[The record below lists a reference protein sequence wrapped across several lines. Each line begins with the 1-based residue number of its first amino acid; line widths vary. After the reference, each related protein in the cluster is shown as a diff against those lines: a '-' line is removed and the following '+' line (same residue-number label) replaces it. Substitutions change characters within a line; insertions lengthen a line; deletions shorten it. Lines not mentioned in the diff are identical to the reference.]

1 MTDRQR
7 EVPGPGAIATD
18 PVPASSGGAGETGNG
33 QTGPG
38 SAGAPRA
45 GAHAAAAASRGGD
58 GGAGRRTFYITTP
71 IYYPNDR
78 LHIGH
83 TYTTVAADALA
94 RYHRLRGDETWL
106 LTGTDEHGQK
116 IERAARKAGK
126 EPLEYIDPI
135 VAATREL
142 WRRLHISYDDFIRT
156 TEPRHTQR
164 VQAIFQRLYDQ
175 GDIYKGVYEGLYC
188 TSCEAYYTESELLDG
203 RRCPV
208 HETPVERLQE
218 ESYFFR
224 LSKYAQPLLEHIER
238 HPDFIQPP
246 ARRNEVVAFI
256 RQGLQDLSVSRTS
269 FRWGIPVPFDPDHVI
284 YVWIDA
290 LANYITALGW
300 PDGELY
306 RRFWPADV
314 HLIGKDIL
322 RFHAIIWPALLMALG
337 EPLPRRVYG
346 HGWLLID
353 GGKIGKSRAG
363 GQVIDPVQLI
373 EKYGVDPVRYF
384 LLREVPFGEDGAYS
398 EEALVR
404 RINTD
409 LANDL
414 GNLAWRTTG
423 MIERFLDGRIPERP
437 GNASDGVLAAAARET
452 AARVEAALEGFDLP
466 AALQA
471 IWELIGRANKYID
484 EQAPWALRR
493 AGDTERLAAVLYDVA
508 ETARVV
514 GVLLSP
520 FLVETPSRLWTQL
533 GLGADYRPRSWQD
546 GLEWGQLPP
555 GARVVR
561 DRPLFPRIEED
572 EPATGGAGTAAATPA
587 AEQAAAPTGA
597 AGRGTAADSPAG
609 QRTAAGSPRGGTMP
623 DPVPPAGPEA
633 GQATAGGGQASGAGG
648 TADMI
653 TIEEF
658 ARIQLRTARV
668 IAAERHPRA
677 DRLLR
682 LEVDLGDERRQI
694 VAGIA
699 GHYRPEELVGKTVVI
714 VANLRPA
721 VIRGVESQ
729 GMVLAAEDD
738 GRVALLTTDRPVTE
752 GSRVR

>member
-1 MTDRQR
+1 M
-7 EVPGPGAIATD
+7 
-18 PVPASSGGAGETGNG
+18 
-33 QTGPG
+33 PG
-38 SAGAPRA
+38 SS
-45 GAHAAAAASRGGD
+45 AARG
-58 GGAGRRTFYITTP
+58 RFYITTP

-94 RYHRLRGDETWL
+94 RYHRLRGDDTWF

-135 VAATREL
+135 VEATKEL

-156 TEPRHTQR
+156 TEPRHERR
-164 VQAIFQRLYDQ
+164 VQQIFQRLYEQ

-188 TSCEAYYTESELLDG
+188 TACEAYYTEAELLDG
-203 RRCPV
+203 GRCPV
-208 HETPVERLQE
+208 HEAPVERLQE

-238 HPDFIQPP
+238 HPEFVQPP
-246 ARRNEVVAFI
+246 SRRNEVVAFI

-337 EPLPRRVYG
+337 EPLPRCVYG

-373 EKYGVDPVRYF
+373 DKYGVDPVRYF
-384 LLREVPFGEDGAYS
+384 LLREVPFGDDGSYS

-404 RINTD
+404 RFNAD

-423 MIERFLDGRIPERP
+423 MIQRFLDGRIPEPP
-437 GNASDGVLAAAARET
+437 GAASDGVLAAAARAT
-452 AARVEAALEGFDLP
+452 AERVERAMAGFDLP

-471 IWELIGRANKYID
+471 IWDLIGRANKYID

-493 AGDTERLAAVLYDVA
+493 AGDRERLEAVLYDVA

-520 FLVETPSRLWTQL
+520 FLVETPQRLWSQL
-533 GLGADYRPRSWQD
+533 GLGPEYRPASWQQ
-546 GLEWGQLPP
+546 GLAWGQLPG

-561 DRPLFPRIEED
+561 DQPLFPRIPGD
-572 EPATGGAGTAAATPA
+572 EPAREGGVVPTAGDGTGGPVAGRGAAGTAAAGRPGAGGAGIRPSAEPTPA
-587 AEQAAAPTGA
+587 A
-597 AGRGTAADSPAG
+597 DPASG
-609 QRTAAGSPRGGTMP
+609 PASSRPGPDGPA
-623 DPVPPAGPEA
+623 DPV
-633 GQATAGGGQASGAGG
+633 
-648 TADMI
+648 
-653 TIEEF
+653 TIDDF
-658 ARIQLRTARV
+658 ARLELRTARV
-668 IAAERHPRA
+668 VKAEKHPRA

-682 LEVDLGDERRQI
+682 LEVDLGHERRQI

-699 GHYRPEELVGKTVVI
+699 AHYRPEELVGKTVIV
-714 VANLRPA
+714 VANLRPR

-729 GMVLAAEDD
+729 GMVLAAED
-738 GRVALLTTDRPVTE
+738 GQGLALLTTDRPIAE
-752 GSRVR
+752 GSRIR

>member
-1 MTDRQR
+1 MPERDEGRQR
-7 EVPGPGAIATD
+7 
-18 PVPASSGGAGETGNG
+18 
-33 QTGPG
+33 
-38 SAGAPRA
+38 
-45 GAHAAAAASRGGD
+45 
-58 GGAGRRTFYITTP
+58 RRKFYITTP

-126 EPLEYIDPI
+126 EPLEYIEPI

-142 WRRLHISYDDFIRT
+142 WQRLHISYDDFIRT
-156 TEPRHTQR
+156 TEERHKER
-164 VQAIFQRLYDQ
+164 VQVIFQRLYDQ

-203 RRCPV
+203 QRCPV
-208 HETPVERLQE
+208 HETPVERLRE

-224 LSKYAQPLLEHIER
+224 LSKYAQPLLDHIER
-238 HPDFIQPP
+238 HPEFIQPP
-246 ARRNEVVAFI
+246 SRRNEVVAFI

-337 EPLPRRVYG
+337 VPLPRCVYG

-363 GQVIDPVQLI
+363 GQVIDPVTLI

-384 LLREVPFGEDGAYS
+384 LLREVPFGDDGTYT

-404 RINTD
+404 RLNTD

-414 GNLAWRTTG
+414 GNLVWRTTG
-423 MIERFLDGRIPERP
+423 MIERFLGRTIPAPRPEADDGLLR
-437 GNASDGVLAAAARET
+437 AAAEEAAR
-452 AARVEAALEGFDLP
+452 RVEAAMERFDLP
-466 AALQA
+466 ESLAA
-471 IWELIGRANKYID
+471 IWDLIHRANKYID
-484 EQAPWALRR
+484 EQAPWALNREGRR
-493 AGDTERLAAVLYDVA
+493 DRLEAVLYAVA
-508 ETARVV
+508 ETARIV

-520 FLVETPSRLWTQL
+520 FLVETPARLWAQI
-533 GLGADYRPRSWQD
+533 GLGEDYRVPGWEE
-546 GLEWGQLPP
+546 GLKWGQLPA
-555 GARVVR
+555 GARVRR
-561 DRPLFPRIEED
+561 DRPLFPRIEWEEESAGED
-572 EPATGGAGTAAATPA
+572 GGGKEGGGKEGAAARSAAPGPAGRAADAKPA
-587 AEQAAAPTGA
+587 AGDE
-597 AGRGTAADSPAG
+597 
-609 QRTAAGSPRGGTMP
+609 
-623 DPVPPAGPEA
+623 
-633 GQATAGGGQASGAGG
+633 
-648 TADMI
+648 I
-653 TIEEF
+653 TIDEF
-658 ARIQLRTARV
+658 GRIELRTARV
-668 IAAERHPRA
+668 VAAERHPNA

-682 LEVDLGDERRQI
+682 LEVSLGSERRQI

-699 GHYRPEELVGKTVVI
+699 GHYKPEELVGKTVVI

-729 GMVLAAEDD
+729 GMVLAAEED
-738 GRVALLTTDRPVTE
+738 GRLALLTTDRPIGE

>member
-1 MTDRQR
+1 MMA
-7 EVPGPGAIATD
+7 GSSATQF
-18 PVPASSGGAGETGNG
+18 PAQEPAGS
-33 QTGPG
+33 Q
-38 SAGAPRA
+38 
-45 GAHAAAAASRGGD
+45 
-58 GGAGRRTFYITTP
+58 AGRGRGRFYITTP

-116 IERAARKAGK
+116 IERAARQAGK

-135 VAATREL
+135 VEATRQL
-142 WRRLHISYDDFIRT
+142 WQRLHISYDDFIRT
-156 TEPRHTQR
+156 TEPRHKAR
-164 VQAIFQRLYDQ
+164 VQQIFQRLYDK

-188 TSCEAYYTESELLDG
+188 TACEAYYTEAELLDG
-203 RRCPV
+203 GRCPV

-224 LSKYAQPLLEHIER
+224 LSRYAEPLLEHIER
-238 HPDFIQPP
+238 HPGFIQPP
-246 ARRNEVVAFI
+246 SRRNEVIAFI

-337 EPLPRRVYG
+337 EPLPRCVYG

-384 LLREVPFGEDGAYS
+384 LLREVPFGDDGSYS

-404 RINTD
+404 RLNTD

-423 MIERFLDGRIPERP
+423 MIQRFLDGRIPRP
-437 GNASDGVLAAAARET
+437 PAGASDGVLAAAARET
-452 AARVEAALEGFDLP
+452 AARVEQALDRFDLP

-471 IWELIGRANKYID
+471 IWDLIGRANKYID

-493 AGDTERLAAVLYDVA
+493 EGRQDRLEAVLYDVA

-520 FLVETPSRLWTQL
+520 FLVETPARLWTQL
-533 GLGADYRPRSWQD
+533 GLGPDYRPAGWQQ
-546 GLEWGQLPP
+546 GLEWGQLPA

-561 DRPLFPRIEED
+561 DQPLFPRIELD
-572 EPATGGAGTAAATPA
+572 EPAAREAGDGVTAAPAGPAVAAAAGTKPTPQAGTAAAAGPA
-587 AEQAAAPTGA
+587 GAGGGA
-597 AGRGTAADSPAG
+597 APAG
-609 QRTAAGSPRGGTMP
+609 Q
-623 DPVPPAGPEA
+623 V
-633 GQATAGGGQASGAGG
+633 
-648 TADMI
+648 

-658 ARIQLRTARV
+658 GRIELRTARV
-668 IAAERHPRA
+668 IHAEKHPRA

-682 LEVDLGDERRQI
+682 LEVDLGGERRQI

-699 GHYRPEELVGKTVVI
+699 AHYRPEELVGKTIVV
-714 VANLRPA
+714 VANLKPA

-729 GMVLAAEDD
+729 GMVLAAED
-738 GRVALLTTDRPVTE
+738 GQGLALLTTDRPIGE
-752 GSRVR
+752 GSRIR

>member
-1 MTDRQR
+1 MAEREPQRQR
-7 EVPGPGAIATD
+7 
-18 PVPASSGGAGETGNG
+18 
-33 QTGPG
+33 
-38 SAGAPRA
+38 RK
-45 GAHAAAAASRGGD
+45 
-58 GGAGRRTFYITTP
+58 FYITTP

-94 RYHRLRGDETWL
+94 RYHRLRGDDTWL

-126 EPLEYIDPI
+126 EPLQYIEPI

-142 WRRLHISYDDFIRT
+142 WQRLHISYDDFIRT
-156 TEPRHTQR
+156 TEPRHKER
-164 VQAIFQRLYDQ
+164 VQEIFQRLYDQ

-188 TSCEAYYTESELLDG
+188 TSCEAYYTESELLEG
-203 RRCPV
+203 NRCPV
-208 HETPVERLQE
+208 HETPVERLRE

-224 LSKYAQPLLEHIER
+224 LSKYAQPLLDHIER

-246 ARRNEVVAFI
+246 SRRNEVVAFI

-269 FRWGIPVPFDPDHVI
+269 FRWGVPVPFDPDHVI

-337 EPLPRRVYG
+337 EPLPRCVYG

-363 GQVIDPVQLI
+363 GQVIDPVRLI

-384 LLREVPFGEDGAYS
+384 LLREVPFGDDGTYT

-404 RINTD
+404 RLNTD

-414 GNLAWRTTG
+414 GNLVWRTTG
-423 MIERFLDGRIPERP
+423 MIERFLGGTVPALRPEADDGLLRR
-437 GNASDGVLAAAARET
+437 AAAET
-452 AARVEAALEGFDLP
+452 ARRVEAAMERFDLP
-466 AALQA
+466 AALAA
-471 IWELIGRANKYID
+471 IWELINRANKYID
-484 EQAPWALRR
+484 EQAPWALNREGRR
-493 AGDTERLAAVLYDVA
+493 ERLEAVLYSVA

-520 FLVETPSRLWTQL
+520 FLVETPARLWAQL
-533 GLGADYRPRSWQD
+533 GLGEDYRVASWEE
-546 GLEWGQLPP
+546 GLAWGQLPA
-555 GARVVR
+555 GARVRR
-561 DRPLFPRIEED
+561 DRPLFPRIEWE
-572 EPATGGAGTAAATPA
+572 EPDTGKGGGTAPDAAVKPVQPA
-587 AEQAAAPTGA
+587 AAAP
-597 AGRGTAADSPAG
+597 GRSGSADAS
-609 QRTAAGSPRGGTMP
+609 
-623 DPVPPAGPEA
+623 
-633 GQATAGGGQASGAGG
+633 GQAGKQEPGGSSL
-648 TADMI
+648 I
-653 TIEEF
+653 TIDEF
-658 ARIQLRTARV
+658 SRIELRTARV
-668 IAAERHPRA
+668 VAAERHPNA

-682 LEVDLGDERRQI
+682 LEVSLGSERRQI

-699 GHYRPEELVGKTVVI
+699 GHYRPEELVGKTVII

-738 GRVALLTTDRPVTE
+738 GRLALLTTDRPIGE
-752 GSRVR
+752 GHRVR